1 MKKKNRE
8 LWIVKAGSQ
17 MVIDGGPMLIRSW
30 MNQVDDLAKSE
41 NIDII
46 WVTSGAIASA
56 KKISGK
62 SALNIAEKQA
72 LSAIGQPH
80 VINQYL
86 VALGER
92 GRKGAQVLL
101 TADDIASSK
110 RRLHLS
116 RSLTTLLKWKYLP
129 ILNEN
134 DAVSIEEIQFGD
146 NDRLSALVA
155 IHMKASRLILLT
167 DVDGLYDKDPKRL
180 KEKETA
186 KLIPHLL
193 SVKASLLK
201 SLSKS
206 SKSEMGKGGMYS
218 KLLAAKMVSSH
229 GITCHLVK
237 GDLPNALLNITST
250 PSGTRIDPKPRKGAL
265 R

>member
-1 MKKKNRE
+1 
-8 LWIVKAGSQ
+8 

-30 MNQVDDLAKSE
+30 MNQVDELSKRQ
-41 NIDII
+41 NIDVI

-62 SALNIAEKQA
+62 SVSKSVASSASIAEQQA

-80 VINQYL
+80 VMNQYL

-92 GRKGAQVLL
+92 GRKGAQILL
-101 TADDIASSK
+101 TADDIASAK
-110 RRLHLS
+110 RRRHLS
-116 RSLTTLLKWKYLP
+116 QSLSTLLKWRYLP

-134 DAVSIEEIQFGD
+134 DAVSTEEIQFGD

-167 DVDGLYDKDPKRL
+167 DVEGLYDRDPKRL
-180 KEKETA
+180 RKNETA
-186 KLIPHLL
+186 LLIPHLQG
-193 SVKASLLK
+193 VTATLLR

-206 SKSEMGKGGMYS
+206 SKSKMGKGGMYS
-218 KLLAAKMVSSH
+218 KLLAAKTVNFG
-229 GITCHLVK
+229 GIPCHLVK
-237 GDLPNALLNITST
+237 GDLPDALLKIST
-250 PSGTRIDPKPRKGAL
+250 QPIGTRIDPKPKRGQS

>member
-1 MKKKNRE
+1 
-8 LWIVKAGSQ
+8 

-30 MNQVDDLAKSE
+30 MNQVDELSRLQ
-41 NIDII
+41 NIDVI

-62 SALNIAEKQA
+62 SSVNIAEKQA

-92 GRKGAQVLL
+92 GRKGAQILL

-116 RSLTTLLKWKYLP
+116 RSLSTLLKWNYLP

-155 IHMKASRLILLT
+155 IHMRASRLILLT
-167 DVDGLYDKDPKRL
+167 DVEGLYDRDPKRL
-180 KEKETA
+180 KKNETA
-186 KLIPHLL
+186 QLIPHLQG
-193 SVKASLLK
+193 VKLSLLK

-218 KLLAAKMVSSH
+218 KLLAAKMVNSR

-237 GDLPNALLNITST
+237 GDLPNALLKIHST
-250 PSGTRIDPKPRKGAL
+250 PGHLFPIGTRIEPKPKRGASQ
-265 R
+265 

>member
-1 MKKKNRE
+1 
-8 LWIVKAGSQ
+8 

-30 MNQVDDLAKSE
+30 MNQVDELSKRK
-41 NIDII
+41 NIDVI

-62 SALNIAEKQA
+62 STASRASLAEQQA
-72 LSAIGQPH
+72 FSAIGQPH

-92 GRKGAQVLL
+92 GRKGAQILL
-101 TADDIASSK
+101 TADDIANPK
-110 RRLHLS
+110 RRRHLS
-116 RSLTTLLKWKYLP
+116 QSLSTLLKWRYLP

-134 DAVSIEEIQFGD
+134 DAVSTEEIQFGD

-155 IHMKASRLILLT
+155 VHMKASRLILLT
-167 DVDGLYDKDPKRL
+167 DVDGLFDRDPKRL
-180 KEKETA
+180 RKNETA
-186 KLIPHLL
+186 LLIPR
-193 SVKASLLK
+193 VQGIKPSLLN

-206 SKSEMGKGGMYS
+206 SKSKMGKGGMYS
-218 KLLAAKMVSSH
+218 KLLAAKTVNLH
-229 GITCHLVK
+229 GIICHLVR
-237 GDLPNALLNITST
+237 GDLPDALLKVNSQEI
-250 PSGTRIDPKPRKGAL
+250 GTRIEPKQKRGRL

>member
-1 MKKKNRE
+1 
-8 LWIVKAGSQ
+8 

-30 MNQVDDLAKSE
+30 MNQVDELVKSG
-41 NIDII
+41 NTDVI

-62 SALNIAEKQA
+62 SAMNIAEKQA

-92 GRKGAQVLL
+92 GRKGAQILL

-116 RSLTTLLKWKYLP
+116 RSLNTLLKWKYLP

-155 IHMKASRLILLT
+155 IHMNASRLILLT

-180 KEKETA
+180 KKNETA
-186 KLIPHLL
+186 KLIPQLN
-193 SVKASLLK
+193 SVKASLLNK
-201 SLSKS
+201 LSKS

-218 KLLAAKMVSSH
+218 KLLAAKLVSSR
-229 GITCHLVK
+229 GITCHLVR
-237 GDLPNALLNITST
+237 GDLPNALLNIASL
-250 PSGTRIDPKPRKGAL
+250 PYGTRIEPKIKKGKL

>member
-1 MKKKNRE
+1 
-8 LWIVKAGSQ
+8 
-17 MVIDGGPMLIRSW
+17 MVMDGGPMLIRSW
-30 MNQVDDLAKSE
+30 MNQIDDLAKGG

-56 KKISGK
+56 RKISGK
-62 SALNIAEKQA
+62 SAINIAEKQA

-80 VINQYL
+80 VVNQYL

-92 GRKGAQVLL
+92 GRKGAQILL

-110 RRLHLS
+110 RRRHLS
-116 RSLTTLLKWKYLP
+116 RSLSTLLKWKYLP

-134 DAVSIEEIQFGD
+134 DAVSVEEIQFGD

-167 DVDGLYDKDPKRL
+167 DVDGLYDKDPKHL
-180 KEKETA
+180 KKNETA
-186 KLIPHLL
+186 TLIPQLYG
-193 SVKASLLK
+193 VNDSLLK

-206 SKSEMGKGGMYS
+206 SNSEMGKGGMYS
-218 KLLAAKMVSSH
+218 KLLAAKMVNSR
-229 GITCHLVK
+229 GITCHLVR
-237 GDLPNALLNITST
+237 GDLPNALLNIDSL
-250 PSGTRIDPKPRKGAL
+250 PIGTRIDPKAKKGVS